1 VNEVIKRAINV
12 FGGAES
18 DWRMIG
24 EAAVHVSVNPSDEC
38 AFAGPAI
45 IYGGNFRG
53 GYFFG
58 GDFHGGEFRGG
69 EFRGGEF
76 HGGRFFGREFHG
88 GRFFGGEFQSTPIQ
102 LQGLL
107 LWNVT
112 VQGTGDDRIS
122 IGCQC
127 HSFDDWM
134 KDGEQIAA
142 DHGADWAKVKKVLEF
157 VESIRKGE

>member
-45 IYGGNFRG
+45 IYGGNFYGGYFFG

-69 EFRGGEF
+69 EF
-76 HGGRFFGREFHG
+76 HGGGFFGREFHG